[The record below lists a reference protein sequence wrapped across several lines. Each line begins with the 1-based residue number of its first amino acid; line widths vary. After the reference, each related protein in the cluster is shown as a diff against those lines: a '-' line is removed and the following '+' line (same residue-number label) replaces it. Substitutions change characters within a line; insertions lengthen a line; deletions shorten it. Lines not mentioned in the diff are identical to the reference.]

1 MGCVN
6 SKVTEAVET
15 TQDTPRS
22 ARSRRSSADDADPVM
37 FTAPDENETHEPDPI
52 EITPTDVGGDPWG
65 MSRSVKHPLIHEEM
79 VPAMEKKQ
87 ATLAP
92 MDEIEEFDL
101 EFDMDSPR
109 GTQV

>member
-1 MGCVN
+1 MFYEIIRNKQDCWGCGTAGEAQGGRLSSPFAAPRAHMGCVN

-52 EITPTDVGGDPWG
+52 E
-65 MSRSVKHPLIHEEM
+65 S
-79 VPAMEKKQ
+79 
-87 ATLAP
+87 
-92 MDEIEEFDL
+92 EI
-101 EFDMDSPR
+101 R
-109 GTQV
+109 C

>member
-1 MGCVN
+1 MAAAAVCCNGGVCLGEGEQAGN
-6 SKVTEAVET
+6 SSPTIERTVVVVDMDFKPNA
-15 TQDTPRS
+15 PRQ
-22 ARSRRSSADDADPVM
+22 
-37 FTAPDENETHEPDPI
+37 
-52 EITPTDVGGDPWG
+52 
-65 MSRSVKHPLIHEEM
+65 
-79 VPAMEKKQ
+79 Q